1 MNRNNDRQ
9 TCENTKLQNNM
20 FKDLD
25 DVVNGAKIYKMLH
38 NVNRQYVCKLIRTG
52 RIPGKKKAKG
62 ILGSPKIYVIK
73 YILENEENA

>member
-9 TCENTKLQNNM
+9 TCENTKLQNNI

-25 DVVNGAKIYKMLH
+25 DVVNVKDIQKMLH
-38 NVNRQYVCKLIRTG
+38 NVSRQYVCKLIRTV
-52 RIPGKKKAKG
+52 RIPVKKIGKG
-62 ILGSPKIYVIK
+62 YLVPKIYVIK